1 MRRFFRSAAFP
12 ILIVI
17 VLAFFAQRLLNG
29 DEKEKTP
36 TLSEFQAQ
44 VQERSRRVR
53 RGHLPAEEQHDP
65 GPAEERQ
72 RVLGRLSRTTT
83 SRQLVRILER
93 HDVAFNAEGTGGS
106 SFLSIL
112 TYILPFILFFGFWL
126 FLMNQ
131 MQGGGSRVMS
141 FGKSRAKRMSV
152 DAPKITFRDVAG
164 VDEAVQELH
173 EIKEFLENPK
183 RFQALGA
190 RIPKGVLLYG
200 PPGTGKTLLAR
211 AVAGEAGVPF
221 FSISGS
227 DFVEMFVGVG
237 ASRVRDLFEQAKQNS
252 PCIIFM
258 DEIDAV
264 GRHRGAGMGGGHDER
279 EQTLNQLLVEMD
291 GFEMKD
297 NIILIAAT
305 NRPDILDPALLRPGR
320 FDRQIV
326 VDRPDRKGRKQILE
340 VHTRGKPLAKVID
353 LDALAGQT
361 PGFTGADLANLI
373 NEAALLTARSS
384 KREITMDE
392 LEEGIMRVIAG
403 PEKKSRVM
411 SEKERL
417 VTAYH
422 ELGHAIVG
430 HLLPNCDPVHKISI
444 ISRGQALGY
453 TISLPTEDKFLTTR
467 AELTDTMGMTLGGRA
482 AEEIVFGEI
491 TTGASNDLEKVTATA
506 KQMVMRYGM
515 SERLGPRVFGHDRSQ
530 PFLGR
535 EFSSEPDYSDEIA
548 REIDDEIRRIV
559 EEAHQTAKDILIE
572 HREAMDRISRILL
585 RARDDQLR
593 GVREAARG
601 GLRGR
606 GVRRARGGAEGPRGP
621 RGAGEESR
629 SRGPQARAAAASR
642 FRRQRRDARRPPRRL
657 ATFAEPPIRP
667 RSARYSPGDPD
678 HGDRQRDPRLVLGR
692 GPVPANP
699 SGRSSTAARLLDEGA
714 DLLDVGGESTRP
726 GARGVSAAEE
736 LARVGPVVE
745 ELRGAPARRSR
756 STPPRSRSRRP
767 RSTPARGSSTT
778 SRRFESEPELA
789 ALCADRDC
797 GLVLMHMQ
805 GTPRT
810 MQSDP
815 TYDDVVDDVKAF
827 LAERI
832 EFATAE
838 GVARG
843 AHLDRPWDR
852 LRQDRRSQPG
862 APAAAQRAG
871 RARPADRGRHLPQEL
886 PRQPHGPRGR
896 RAGRR
901 HDRLQRA
908 GDAGRS
914 VRVPGPRRG
923 RSIARRS
930 TSPRRS
936 SAVVP
941 GRAGSRSLPDS
952 GAGALVASR
961 PVEAHRPGLEL
972 LRRGRDPPPLDLHAS
987 RRQRGRARD
996 RAAPRDRRQLR
1007 RPGLRR
1013 RC

>member
-17 VLAFFAQRLLNG
+17 VLAFFAQRLISG
-29 DEKEKTP
+29 PQTEQTP
-36 TLSEFQAQ
+36 TYDQFVSEI
-44 VQERSRRVR
+44 R
-53 RGHLPAEEQHDP
+53 HDP
-65 GPAEERQ
+65 SSIDSVTFNQ
-72 RVLGRLSRTTT
+72 KT
-83 SRQLVRILER
+83 SSIDWTQQ
-93 HDVAFNAEGTGGS
+93 DGKSYSTGYPTSGNAQSNLIDLLAKQGVETKVEGTGGS

-112 TYILPFILFFGFWL
+112 TYILPFLLFFGFWI

-340 VHTRGKPLAKVID
+340 VHTRGKPLAKQID
-353 LDALAGQT
+353 LDTLAGQT

-384 KREITMDE
+384 KREITMSE

-430 HLLPNCDPVHKISI
+430 HVLPNCDPVHKISI

-467 AELTDTMGMTLGGRA
+467 AELTDTMAMTLGGRA
-482 AEEIVFGEI
+482 AEEIIFSEI
-491 TTGASNDLEKVTATA
+491 TTGASNDLEKVTETA
-506 KQMVMRYGM
+506 KQMVMRFGM

-572 HREAMDRISRILL
+572 RREGMDRISKILL
-585 RARDDQLR
+585 E
-593 GVREAARG
+593 RETIDAEQFEK
-601 GLRGR
+601 LLE
-606 GVRRARGGAEGPRGP
+606 GAPEDEVFGDEEEEEERKPEPEPEPEKGASREGPR
-621 RGAGEESR
+621 
-629 SRGPQARAAAASR
+629 
-642 FRRQRRDARRPPRRL
+642 
-657 ATFAEPPIRP
+657 
-667 RSARYSPGDPD
+667 
-678 HGDRQRDPRLVLGR
+678 
-692 GPVPANP
+692 PVPHPRPGFA
-699 SGRSSTAARLLDEGA
+699 GGGA
-714 DLLDVGGESTRP
+714 D
-726 GARGVSAAEE
+726 A
-736 LARVGPVVE
+736 
-745 ELRGAPARRSR
+745 
-756 STPPRSRSRRP
+756 
-767 RSTPARGSSTT
+767 
-778 SRRFESEPELA
+778 
-789 ALCADRDC
+789 
-797 GLVLMHMQ
+797 
-805 GTPRT
+805 
-810 MQSDP
+810 
-815 TYDDVVDDVKAF
+815 
-827 LAERI
+827 
-832 EFATAE
+832 
-838 GVARG
+838 
-843 AHLDRPWDR
+843 
-852 LRQDRRSQPG
+852 
-862 APAAAQRAG
+862 
-871 RARPADRGRHLPQEL
+871 
-886 PRQPHGPRGR
+886 
-896 RAGRR
+896 
-901 HDRLQRA
+901 
-908 GDAGRS
+908 
-914 VRVPGPRRG
+914 
-923 RSIARRS
+923 
-930 TSPRRS
+930 
-936 SAVVP
+936 
-941 GRAGSRSLPDS
+941 
-952 GAGALVASR
+952 
-961 PVEAHRPGLEL
+961 
-972 LRRGRDPPPLDLHAS
+972 
-987 RRQRGRARD
+987 
-996 RAAPRDRRQLR
+996 
-1007 RPGLRR
+1007 
-1013 RC
+1013 